1 MIVTCLILGGCIGL
15 LAIGF
20 RCAEGRT
27 HNMTFAEWEYKHN
40 NKPSPHDP
48 NGLDNWY
55 RYLQEGIMLR
65 PQILLSII
73 ILGVVSV
80 YSLELGSIEITT
92 GCITLLGA
100 LGMKI
105 LESDK

>member
-1 MIVTCLILGGCIGL
+1 MIGMFLMLGGFVVVL
-15 LAIGF
+15 YFL
-20 RCAEGRT
+20 GRVIT
-27 HNMTFAEWEYKHN
+27 SSHTMTFEEWKYKQN
-40 NKPSPHDP
+40 NKSSTRNSVD
-48 NGLDNWY
+48 DWS
-55 RYLQEGIMLR
+55 RYLQEGIMFR

-73 ILGVVSV
+73 ILGLVAV
-80 YSLELGSIEITT
+80 YSLQLDSIEITT

>member
-1 MIVTCLILGGCIGL
+1 
-15 LAIGF
+15 
-20 RCAEGRT
+20 
-27 HNMTFAEWEYKHN
+27 
-40 NKPSPHDP
+40 
-48 NGLDNWY
+48 
-55 RYLQEGIMLR
+55 MLR